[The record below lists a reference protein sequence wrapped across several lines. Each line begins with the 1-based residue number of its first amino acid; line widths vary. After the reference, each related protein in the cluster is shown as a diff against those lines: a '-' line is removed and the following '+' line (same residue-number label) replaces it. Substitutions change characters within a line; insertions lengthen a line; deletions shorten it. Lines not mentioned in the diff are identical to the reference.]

1 MATTL
6 ARVHR
11 PLKRRQYRRRLRR
24 WQQFRGSRY
33 AGLSLVMLSVVFV
46 GAVVVMLLEQL
57 GGGGD
62 ATAPSDFSTLGN
74 ALWWSLVTVL
84 TIGYGDITPKTPLG
98 RAAASLVMLT
108 GVVTISVLTGSIA
121 SVLTERRLRVA
132 RGLEQVRSRGHVV
145 ICGWNSHLERVLD
158 SFRHLDDENR
168 RDVVLVNNQGEEVIQ
183 QLLLRYEDLGL
194 SFVKGDFSHE
204 AVLRRANVQDAHSVI
219 ILASTET
226 DERDADERTLIATL
240 AIKDLKPDVRI
251 CAEVVDPANER
262 HIRIADADDIVT
274 GGEYTGFLLASGATA
289 PGLPQAIRGLLAY
302 ESGAPIVRAE
312 IPREFVGRTF
322 QDLALYF
329 RQERRAILIG
339 VIGEAP
345 GIPIE
350 DLLSGGS
357 PIDVFI
363 ERKFREA
370 GRDLV
375 AESKRKVGYTINPPD
390 EYQLQPHDA
399 AILISA
405 PTGTP

>member
-1 MATTL
+1 MALSL
-6 ARVHR
+6 ARVRQSHKR
-11 PLKRRQYRRRLRR
+11 GPLRRLLRR
-24 WQQFRGSRY
+24 WQRLRGSRY
-33 AGLSLVMLSVVFV
+33 VVFALSVTVVVFV
-46 GAVVVMLLEQL
+46 GAVVVMLLEQA
-57 GGGGD
+57 GGTTD
-62 ATAPSDFSTLGN
+62 TSSATDFSNIGN
-74 ALWWSLVTVL
+74 ALWWALVTVF
-84 TIGYGDITPKTPLG
+84 TIGYGDIAPKTPLG
-98 RAAASLVMLT
+98 RLAASVVMLT
-108 GVVTISVLTGSIA
+108 GVVAISILTGSIA

-132 RGLEQVRSRGHVV
+132 RGLEQVRAKGHVV
-145 ICGWNSHLERVLD
+145 VCGWNSHLERVLD
-158 SFRHLDDENR
+158 SFLHLDEESR
-168 RDVVLVNNQGEEVIQ
+168 RDVILVNNQEEEVIQ
-183 QLLLRYEDLGL
+183 QLLLKYEDLGL
-194 SFVKGDFSHE
+194 GFVKGDFSHE
-204 AVLRRANVQDAHSVI
+204 AVLRRANMQDAHSAI

-240 AIKDLKPDVRI
+240 AIKDLSPDVRI

-302 ESGAPIVRAE
+302 ESGSPIVRAE
-312 IPREFVGRTF
+312 IPREYVGRTF
-322 QDLALYF
+322 QDVAQFF

-350 DLLSGGS
+350 ELLSGGS

-390 EYQLQPHDA
+390 EYEVQPHDA

-405 PTGTP
+405 PVGV